1 MNAWGVVVIALGAGL
16 LYWAAKHA
24 ATLPSLGSITGAAAK
39 AVANGAGGALGPTL
53 STLTP

>member
-53 STLTP
+53 PTL